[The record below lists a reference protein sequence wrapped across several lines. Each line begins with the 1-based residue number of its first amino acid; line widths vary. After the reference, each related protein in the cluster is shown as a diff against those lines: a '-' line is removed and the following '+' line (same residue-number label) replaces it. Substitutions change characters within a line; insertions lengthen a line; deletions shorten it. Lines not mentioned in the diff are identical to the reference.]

1 MQENS
6 KQLNEFIFCFK
17 QVLMTS
23 RNFSMVSYA
32 YTACWDATLKQA
44 QGKSLL
50 RPDLGGAFYT
60 GRRSRDELY
69 FQCRPPLDSVLSTK
83 STRCI
88 ACRLH
93 RAFSAYGSTPDRIRS
108 LIVYYGDTL
117 NFHTSHK
124 YLPE

>member
-1 MQENS
+1 
-6 KQLNEFIFCFK
+6 
-17 QVLMTS
+17 MTS

-83 STRCI
+83 KVQTGYSLLPRKPQHTV
-88 ACRLH
+88 AL
-93 RAFSAYGSTPDRIRS
+93 RIGQE
-108 LIVYYGDTL
+108 V
-117 NFHTSHK
+117 
-124 YLPE
+124 